1 MFNLFLKI
9 AFLICETRHKLKRKI
24 NRTRIRFYIF
34 HVLNPIFGIK
44 NIPFCIL
51 SVPNSS
57 CDFQAYLCLIIL
69 RLDHLMIYFQF
80 FFSQLLVIYSCLWY
94 SWWLLMWCQKMCE
107 KLPDNLS
114 SVTFFTQR
122 IDFSSVGNLLYG
134 SLIWSN

>member
-44 NIPFCIL
+44 IFI
-51 SVPNSS
+51 SVY
-57 CDFQAYLCLIIL
+57 CLYLIAVVIF
-69 RLDHLMIYFQF
+69 RLMFDHFKIGSPDDLFSVF

-134 SLIWSN
+134 SLIWWN